1 MSIIFENEEWELVVT
16 PRYILKKAP
25 KKINIKCYHC
35 DGIGSVQPVDVFDYV
50 DNMCNWCY
58 GRGLLER
65 EEPPKNPAPKIDE
78 KFLKALQNFIN
89 DYKD

>member
-1 MSIIFENEEWELVVT
+1 MSIIFENDEWRLVVT

-25 KKINIKCYHC
+25 KKITIKCYHC
-35 DGIGSVQPVDVFDYV
+35 DGQEEAFSY
-50 DNMCNWCY
+50 DNDNLCQWCY
-58 GRGLLER
+58 GRRLLER